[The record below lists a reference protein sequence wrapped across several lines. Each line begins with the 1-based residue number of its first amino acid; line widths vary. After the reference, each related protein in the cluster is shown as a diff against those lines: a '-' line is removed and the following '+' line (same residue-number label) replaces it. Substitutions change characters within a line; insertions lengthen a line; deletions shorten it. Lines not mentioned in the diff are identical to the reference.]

1 MYGLKIDK
9 IDGELCLHL
18 DKSVTASGSTLFNML
33 QSWQAQ
39 SAKLEAVEITREEYD
54 EWRYK
59 YPELETSHHFAK
71 VIPKGIS
78 DMLIAAMK
86 EKEAQEKKKAKKERR
101 NEHKNNLTD
110 FHCLKISKVPLCHIK
125 IKLFFELESNV
136 AKSLPKPKQICLET
150 A

>member
-1 MYGLKIDK
+1 
-9 IDGELCLHL
+9 
-18 DKSVTASGSTLFNML
+18 ML

-39 SAKLEAVEITREEYD
+39 SAKLEAGEITREEYD

-71 VIPKGIS
+71 VIPKGLS

-86 EKEAQEKKKAKKERR
+86 EEEAEEKKETKKR

-110 FHCLKISKVPLCHIK
+110 FHYLKISKVFLCHIK